1 MPHKKKDSDHL
12 EDKTRGQLSDFE
24 ALMKI
29 KIPISPNNT
38 VLPILTPEGL
48 YNKENLV
55 RRKRETPKLATSPTN
70 PTINPTLINDPSN
83 EQLMNLIYKIHER
96 IYKADVDQN
105 QEVNL
110 DTASK
115 ITDLY
120 ILWKQSPDYLDYP
133 NFYEWIHRAST
144 KVLKSITDLKG
155 RPLETQA
162 PTTPSPPL
170 AQVTSQKH
178 RLKQH

>member
-1 MPHKKKDSDHL
+1 
-12 EDKTRGQLSDFE
+12 
-24 ALMKI
+24 MKI

-55 RRKRETPKLATSPTN
+55 RRKRETPELATSPTY
-70 PTINPTLINDPSN
+70 PTTNPTLINNPSN